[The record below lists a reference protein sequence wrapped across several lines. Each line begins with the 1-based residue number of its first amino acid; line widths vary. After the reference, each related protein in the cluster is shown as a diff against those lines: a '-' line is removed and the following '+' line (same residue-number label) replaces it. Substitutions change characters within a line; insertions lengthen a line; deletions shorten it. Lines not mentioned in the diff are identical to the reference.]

1 MYLQPDQSRRP
12 VQTHVPMMF
21 TLSARTSSQ
30 SGYCGLSLRIDNLPE
45 GPMATR
51 LTKSPS
57 SIRSTY
63 TPSRSDRVP
72 ALRSTTMSSP
82 SPKVA
87 SIESPSTAISYKL
100 AGSVPNR
107 QSHLDP
113 EPMDSAYSSSA
124 NDPGPATRRRLPVS
138 LLRKIEIFLHKT
150 DMPWPKFGRLSVRD
164 PRCVQDLR
172 NGRQPGKT
180 VSDRTEGFMN
190 LWRADHTG

>member
-1 MYLQPDQSRRP
+1 
-12 VQTHVPMMF
+12 
-21 TLSARTSSQ
+21 
-30 SGYCGLSLRIDNLPE
+30 
-45 GPMATR
+45 
-51 LTKSPS
+51 
-57 SIRSTY
+57 
-63 TPSRSDRVP
+63 
-72 ALRSTTMSSP
+72 
-82 SPKVA
+82 
-87 SIESPSTAISYKL
+87 
-100 AGSVPNR
+100 
-107 QSHLDP
+107 
-113 EPMDSAYSSSA
+113 MDSAYSSSA